1 MLQFNMSS
9 LRGKRQPLHM
19 LQWLCC
25 SNLMT
30 IPSNLVVVGWCQ
42 QVQCPLC
49 AIMGGPNFS
58 SVAVVLL
65 SLCLMAGQ
73 GGGSNETHR
82 AVITLGQITL
92 GERAGSHPQETLKAH
107 IKACTIYGSWNYMCY
122 ISSPKWFTGTQIWC
136 LHMQVTQGNL
146 FFLAIEAVLGAHTHS
161 YTVLMIY

>member
-1 MLQFNMSS
+1 MSPPSFIVKFVPYKTVTQQNQLQHCLRQLHANAWLLGVMLQFNISS
-9 LRGKRQPLHM
+9 LRVKIPAPAHVTVGH
-19 LQWLCC
+19 C

-49 AIMGGPNFS
+49 AIMGDLNFS

-73 GGGSNETHR
+73 GGGSTETHR

-92 GERAGSHPQETLKAH
+92 GERAGSHPQDTLKTH
-107 IKACTIYGSWNYMCY
+107 IKAHAIYSSWEYM
-122 ISSPKWFTGTQIWC
+122 
-136 LHMQVTQGNL
+136 
-146 FFLAIEAVLGAHTHS
+146 
-161 YTVLMIY
+161 